1 MRSQH
6 EASRL
11 VPHAVA
17 SEEPQEDTVEVDLKV
32 SGMVCDGCSGRVA
45 DALKDLQGVHSV
57 DVDLESGIATVQA
70 TAAGQLDAVTNLLP
84 KLCDTVQSL
93 GFEAEPY
100 FG

>member
-1 MRSQH
+1 M
-6 EASRL
+6 
-11 VPHAVA
+11 
-17 SEEPQEDTVEVDLKV
+17 
-32 SGMVCDGCSGRVA
+32 
-45 DALKDLQGVHSV
+45 

-84 KLCDTVQSL
+84 QLCDTVQSL